1 MTDVSSLL
9 SIVAPEK
16 GGAQGRGVDTA
27 STRDIAEHLR
37 CSAGGFAVNVARRV
51 GLGLLM
57 RPGNHYTVSAMRP
70 GLYYMI
76 VFESGD
82 CCGGRV

>member
-1 MTDVSSLL
+1 MVGDDGCCRTLTMQRRWVRR
-9 SIVAPEK
+9 E
-16 GGAQGRGVDTA
+16 RGP
-27 STRDIAEHLR
+27 
-37 CSAGGFAVNVARRV
+37 AGV